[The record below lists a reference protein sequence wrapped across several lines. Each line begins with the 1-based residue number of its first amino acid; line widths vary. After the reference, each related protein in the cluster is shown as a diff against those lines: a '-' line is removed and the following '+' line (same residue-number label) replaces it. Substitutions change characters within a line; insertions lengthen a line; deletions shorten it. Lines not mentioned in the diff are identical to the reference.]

1 MYFTLYGSI
10 HKKITIMLYW
20 DSYRKWDYK
29 VIRNYFSKVTNEKT
43 LPHWL
48 PLCSHGC
55 SCMFKNHVIMTR
67 FKSHIFVYRQ
77 QVFIHNLQGSMRRMV
92 LLSQIRHIITMYD
105 SPTDGQLTT
114 NLVMNENSCTV
125 KYIGLCLTGSH
136 DCPHLH
142 CIDVFSI
149 MLNKDKH

>member
-1 MYFTLYGSI
+1 
-10 HKKITIMLYW
+10 
-20 DSYRKWDYK
+20 
-29 VIRNYFSKVTNEKT
+29 
-43 LPHWL
+43 
-48 PLCSHGC
+48 
-55 SCMFKNHVIMTR
+55 
-67 FKSHIFVYRQ
+67 
-77 QVFIHNLQGSMRRMV
+77 
-92 LLSQIRHIITMYD
+92 MYD

-149 MLNKDKH
+149 MLNKDKHSKMPFKTEMCLSESQFKKEY